1 LNITNNKNI
10 NHFIDLFNLIPFY
23 GAKALDY
30 SDFCKI
36 ITIIN
41 NKEHLTKEG
50 MLKAV
55 KLVKGM
61 NSQRTNFDS

>member
-1 LNITNNKNI
+1 MNITNIQNLNI
-10 NHFIDLFNLIPFY
+10 FIDLFKLIPFY

-41 NKEHLTKEG
+41 NKEHLTKKG

-55 KLVKGM
+55 KLVQGM
-61 NSQRTNFDS
+61 NSKRTNFDR